1 MTRVHIC
8 ASREY
13 DVCVERGILDRVG
26 EEAKNLISPCK
37 AVIVSGEKVFPLYGE
52 RLKRSLECAGFEVLS
67 FVHES
72 GEGAKSL
79 STFGALQSF
88 LCENHVSRT
97 DALFALGGGVT
108 GDLTGFA
115 AATYQRGIAFFQ
127 IPTTLLAAV
136 DSSVGGKTAINLP
149 EGKNQVGAFYQPAAV
164 FCDPDTLST
173 LPPEEYRCGCAEV
186 IKYGVLG
193 DAEFFE
199 FLEKNDIRQ
208 NEEKVI
214 VHCVEMK
221 HDIVQADEFD
231 MGKRK
236 LLNLGHTVGHAVE
249 KLSGFSVSHGDAVA
263 IGMAAVMRKNKDA
276 ERVIALLKKYNLP
289 TACPY
294 GADEVISACMADKK
308 IEHGKLQLIVP
319 ERIGVCRIVPTEITE
334 LKSWLYNE

>member
-1 MTRVHIC
+1 MTRVHIS

-13 DVCVERGILDRVG
+13 DVCVERGLLDRVG
-26 EEAKNLISPCK
+26 EEAKKLISPCK

-52 RLKRSLECAGFEVLS
+52 RLIGSLENAGFEVLS

-79 STFGALQSF
+79 ETFGALQSF
-88 LCENHVSRT
+88 LCENHISRT

-149 EGKNQVGAFYQPAAV
+149 EGKNQVGAFYQPMAV
-164 FCDPDTLST
+164 FCDPDTLGT
-173 LPPEEYRCGCAEV
+173 LPPEEYRGGCAEV
-186 IKYGVLG
+186 IKYAVLG
-193 DAEFFE
+193 DAEFFD
-199 FLEKNDIRQ
+199 FLCKNPIRE

-214 VHCVEMK
+214 AHCVKMK
-221 HDIVQADEFD
+221 LDIVQADEFD
-231 MGKRK
+231 KGARK
-236 LLNLGHTVGHAVE
+236 LLNLGHTIGHAVE
-249 KLSGFSVSHGDAVA
+249 KLSGFNLSHGDAVA
-263 IGMAAVMRKNKDA
+263 IGMASVVRKCDDA
-276 ERVIALLKKYNLP
+276 ERVIALLKKYELP
-289 TACPY
+289 TVCPY
-294 GADEVISACMADKK
+294 GADEIISACMADKK

-319 ERIGVCRIVPTEITE
+319 ERIGLCNIVPTEIEE
-334 LKSWLYNE
+334 LKSRFSND